1 MELVYTVCVWQGDLE
16 KEQLKL
22 EPIPMMDRRK
32 KDELPR
38 MQVSFI
44 DEICLPVYQTLAA
57 ASPDLLPMLEGKLK
71 GLSHEK

>member
-1 MELVYTVCVWQGDLE
+1 ME

-22 EPIPMMDRRK
+22 EPIPMMDRQK

-44 DEICLPVYQTLAA
+44 DEICLPVYETLAA
-57 ASPDLLPMLEGKLK
+57 ASEHLLPMLEG
-71 GLSHEK
+71 EI

>member
-1 MELVYTVCVWQGDLE
+1 MQGDLE

-22 EPIPMMDRRK
+22 EPIPMMDRQK

-44 DEICLPVYQTLAA
+44 DEICLPVYETLAA
-57 ASPDLLPMLEGKLK
+57 ASEHLLPMLEGEISPRENLNYL
-71 GLSHEK
+71 GWILF